1 MNIRWLTVAIVL
13 WAPLLANAEGINIPA
28 QPLSTSLQELS
39 KLIGVQF
46 TYAPEVVDR
55 RDAPAL
61 DGTYSIEGALDTLLR
76 DTNLSYHVLDTGT
89 IEIVDEPIDEVTVRG
104 KYEKLSA
111 MKAEY
116 VQLETRFYEEYN
128 KLNTDHQWDVHCS
141 DNSDF
146 MKSRVCLPV
155 FVERVMEDTSWA
167 SRGNH
172 AGGVEGGRSDTALVW
187 VSIQPKL
194 PAYRE
199 NMRTLVK
206 KNPKLLEL
214 LMKRNAVAQRYAA
227 ARKKKFGNGKIFVW
241 D

>member
-61 DGTYSIEGALDTLLR
+61 AGTYSIEGALDTLLR

-89 IEIVDEPIDEVTVRG
+89 IEIIDEPMDEVTVEGR
-104 KYEKLSA
+104 YEKLSA
-111 MKAEY
+111 MKKEY
-116 VQLETRFYEEYN
+116 ELLENRFYAEYN
-128 KLNTDHQWDVHCS
+128 KLNTDHQWDINCTLS
-141 DNSDF
+141 SGF
-146 MKSRVCLPV
+146 IKSRVCQPV
-155 FVERVMEDTSWA
+155 FIDKALQDAEWA
-167 SRGNH
+167 SRGDH
-172 AGGVEGGRSDTALVW
+172 AGGGNAGVW
-187 VSIQPKL
+187 IQAKL
-194 PAYRE
+194 PAYHE
-199 NMRTLVK
+199 NVRAQVA

-214 LMKRNAVAQRYAA
+214 LMKRNAAAQRYAVL
-227 ARKKKFGNGKIFVW
+227 RKKKFEGGKIFAW